1 MTWYRATSGKDVN
14 KAELTDLVTLK
25 LEREKG
31 ILQNDFFWLK
41 QIISLSS
48 KINNLFLILY
58 FDMGHLLVVSGL

>member
-14 KAELTDLVTLK
+14 TAELTDLVTLK

-48 KINNLFLILY
+48 KIKFVLNSVF
-58 FDMGHLLVVSGL
+58 